1 MPMIFW
7 LCFVVL
13 ESLDVD
19 FGCRLCGLEFEIK
32 LKILGMEIK

>member
-19 FGCRLCGLEFEIK
+19 LGCHPCGFEFETM